1 MKDIKLDKKFQKQLS
16 KLDKKIIR
24 IFNEKYNKF
33 LVDEFF
39 EGSNNHKL
47 RPPYEGKRSIN
58 ITGDF
63 RLIYEKTGENSF
75 VFVELGTHSELYE

>member
-1 MKDIKLDKKFQKQLS
+1 MKKIDFSKKFQKQIV

-24 IFNEKYNKF
+24 IFKEKYDKF

-47 RPPYEGKRSIN
+47 RPFHEGQRSIN

-63 RLIYEKTGENSF
+63 RLIYEKIGEDSF
-75 VFVELGTHSELYE
+75 LFVTIGTHSELYD